1 MPWHE
6 SECLIR
12 QSRTPIIKTV
22 VVYGWSRVF
31 LYPPKHWIAHTER
44 VAMSTNTREVR
55 RFALFISAITAISLA
70 ISGCSSQPA
79 QVIDQ
84 QPKTSQFVLDSFQDG
99 QFLTP
104 FEAGKAEI
112 GLTLEA
118 LTNLSL
124 LGYTKEQLDTSI
136 DWATSN
142 TALLTSPGLKATYV
156 FTAYA
161 AGFGDHPTVPSVLFD
176 LKAAIDSEGYVEDT
190 NNFAYSWIVLALI
203 ASENNELASKVAVQ
217 LANNAESTGGYKYT
231 KGDDQSAEAADVTSF
246 AVMAI
251 KATEGFGSESA
262 ESTKSLANE
271 KSLFWLKD
279 NLVEGTHY
287 VAYDA
292 LDLAGTSYGAMALI
306 ASDEDA
312 TKSVEWLASQINETD
327 SGIPSA
333 YSEGASD
340 VFTSVQA
347 LLPLSSLTFIDV
359 VNKINNERNKDNS

>member
-1 MPWHE
+1 M
-6 SECLIR
+6 
-12 QSRTPIIKTV
+12 
-22 VVYGWSRVF
+22 F
-31 LYPPKHWIAHTER
+31 FYPPIRWIAHTER
-44 VAMSTNTREVR
+44 VAMSTNTKEVR

-104 FEAGKAEI
+104 FEAGKPEI

-118 LTNLSL
+118 LTNLSM
-124 LGYTKEQLDTSI
+124 LGYTKEELQASI

-142 TALLTSPGLKATYV
+142 TALLTSTGLKATYV

-161 AGFGDHPTVPSVLFD
+161 AGFADHPTVPSVLFD
-176 LKAAIDSEGYVEDT
+176 VKAAVEEDGVVKDT
-190 NNFAYSWIVLALI
+190 NNFAYSWIVLALM
-203 ASENNELASKVAVQ
+203 ASENTELANEVALQ
-217 LANNAESTGGYKYT
+217 LANNMESTGGYKYT
-231 KGDDQSAEAADVTSF
+231 KGDTQSTEAADVTAF

-251 KATEGFGSESA
+251 KSTEEFGSAEDKSA
-262 ESTKSLANE
+262 KQAANDMSLT
-271 KSLFWLKD
+271 WLQE
-279 NLVEGTHY
+279 NLVEASYFVSYG
-287 VAYDA
+287 AN
-292 LDLAGTSYGAMALI
+292 DLAGTSYGAMALI
-306 ASDEDA
+306 ASYEDA
-312 TKSVEWLASQINETD
+312 TKSVEWLTAQINAAD

-347 LLPLSSLTFIDV
+347 LLPLSSVSFMDV
-359 VNKINNERNKDNS
+359 VNKINNERN